1 MTIPT
6 PPDSPES
13 LDRAPETVAGPS
25 FGDRLRALLS
35 GGLRLLLL
43 AAIAA
48 GGMYG
53 VMEWRVQAVTA
64 QLRAFEE
71 EAAHA
76 TARAEALDTSVA
88 QWQADLEQKIARVES
103 AATEAQLLFAQD
115 GEITGLD
122 ARLRE
127 IDTLRLELTQ
137 TRTEM
142 ETRLE
147 ALQQSVVEEV
157 AKQGN
162 ETAQA
167 LAQELRWKSLVIKTQ
182 GEVLLAQI
190 YWSEGNRGLAR
201 DELAI
206 AYRSLN
212 QAQRAAPE
220 QEQEAMK
227 PVLAMA
233 EQTRTALILEQ
244 SGARDTLNLLWH
256 RVSELLAPGTAP

>member
-13 LDRAPETVAGPS
+13 MDKAPETEAEPR
-25 FGDRLRALLS
+25 FGNRLRALLS

-43 AAIAA
+43 AAIAS
-48 GGMYG
+48 GSMYA
-53 VMEWRVQAVTA
+53 VMEWRLQAVTA
-64 QLRAFEE
+64 QMRAFEE
-71 EAAHA
+71 EAAQA
-76 TARAEALDTSVA
+76 AARAEVLDTAVA
-88 QWQADLEQKIARVES
+88 QWQAALEQKMGRVES

-115 GEITGLD
+115 GAVTGLD

-137 TRTEM
+137 TRKEM

-147 ALQQSVVEEV
+147 ALQQSVVDEV

-167 LAQELRWKSLVIKTQ
+167 LAQELHWKSLVIKAQ
-182 GEVLLAQI
+182 GEVLLAQV

-220 QEQEAMK
+220 QEQAAIK